1 MLVFDS
7 SFWVFF
13 CNCSVNGMVFI
24 FIKFSPKFPA
34 FFAKLSPKSWLPSTK
49 FGGDRGQTLDGIPEL
64 HLFRG
69 VSEVATELGG

>member
-1 MLVFDS
+1 
-7 SFWVFF
+7 
-13 CNCSVNGMVFI
+13 MVFI

-34 FFAKLSPKSWLPSTK
+34 FFAKLSSKSWLPSTK

-69 VSEVATELGG
+69 VSEVAMVARWLDLVEHHCYSGRNIAKLHW